1 MRTLYLIRHAM
12 PDIPLGERWCVGGRS
27 DFPLGAI
34 GRLQAALLP
43 FAPELRD
50 VTAVYC
56 SALTRARQTAAALC
70 AAPTVVPGL
79 EEQDMGEWDGLSF
92 AAIREKF
99 PALYTA
105 REKDPTLMP
114 AGAENESEVRARME
128 TALRRILAESE
139 GELAAVSH
147 KGAIASLL
155 GSREGLE
162 YTSLTRLRFEGER
175 LLSFE
180 LLGAPRPALTDEVC
194 EALLSAAGADEAL
207 RAHCRAVAA
216 LADELGEAL
225 REKGAPLDA
234 DALHAA
240 ALLHDIARGEPDHA
254 ARGARR
260 LGALGYPGIA
270 EIVRQHH
277 ELESAALDEAAVVYL
292 ADKAVRGARRVP
304 INERFAA
311 SAAKCTTPE
320 AIEAHARRYAAAKKW
335 RDEINRLCGA
345 ELIR

>member
-12 PDIPLGERWCVGGRS
+12 PDIPGGRS

-56 SALTRARQTAAALC
+56 SALRRARQTAAALC

-92 AAIREKF
+92 AAIKERF
-99 PALYTA
+99 PALYAA
-105 REKDPTLMP
+105 REEDPTLMP

-147 KGAIASLL
+147 KGAIASLI
-155 GSREGLE
+155 GSRDGLEYLE

-175 LLSFE
+175 LVSFE

-216 LADELGEAL
+216 LADELGRAL

-254 ARGARR
+254 ALGARR

-277 ELESAALDEAAVVYL
+277 ELEGAALDEAAVVYL
-292 ADKAVRGARRVP
+292 ADKAVRGDRRVP
-304 INERFAA
+304 IDERFAA

-320 AIEAHARRYAAAKKW
+320 AIEAHARRYAAARKW

>member
-1 MRTLYLIRHAM
+1 MGKKMTKKMTKA
-12 PDIPLGERWCVGGRS
+12 ERR
-27 DFPLGAI
+27 
-34 GRLQAALLP
+34 R
-43 FAPELRD
+43 
-50 VTAVYC
+50 
-56 SALTRARQTAAALC
+56 RARQKRMIRNGI
-70 AAPTVVPGL
+70 VFGGV
-79 EEQDMGEWDGLSF
+79 
-92 AAIREKF
+92 AAICIVCLVMISVLNRPVE
-99 PALYTA
+99 PQSTWYVEDGAMEIA
-105 REKDPTLMP
+105 RRSRGTPRIANRMLRRVRDF
-114 AGAENESEVRARME
+114 AEVRADGVITR
-128 TALRRILAESE
+128 
-139 GELAAVSH
+139 AV
-147 KGAIASLL
+147 
-155 GSREGLE
+155 
-162 YTSLTRLRFEGER
+162 
-175 LLSFE
+175 
-180 LLGAPRPALTDEVC
+180 
-194 EALLSAAGADEAL
+194 ADEAL

-216 LADELGEAL
+216 LADELGRAL

-254 ARGARR
+254 ALGARR

-304 INERFAA
+304 IDERFAA

-320 AIEAHARRYAAAKKW
+320 AIEAHARRYAAARKW

>member
-56 SALTRARQTAAALC
+56 SALSRARQTAAALC
-70 AAPTVVPGL
+70 AAPTVAPGL

-99 PALYTA
+99 PALYAA
-105 REKDPTLMP
+105 REKDPSLM
-114 AGAENESEVRARME
+114 
-128 TALRRILAESE
+128 RILAESE

-147 KGAIASLL
+147 KGAIASLI
-155 GSREGLE
+155 GSRDGLE

-175 LLSFE
+175 LVSFE

-216 LADELGEAL
+216 LADELGAAL

-234 DALHAA
+234 EALHAA

-254 ARGARR
+254 ALGARR

-304 INERFAA
+304 IDERFAA

-345 ELIR
+345 GLIR

>member
-99 PALYTA
+99 PALYAA

-114 AGAENESEVRARME
+114 DGAENESEVRARME

-162 YTSLTRLRFEGER
+162 YTSLTRLRFEGDR
-175 LLSFE
+175 LESFE

-194 EALLSAAGADEAL
+194 EAPPS
-207 RAHCRAVAA
+207 
-216 LADELGEAL
+216 
-225 REKGAPLDA
+225 
-234 DALHAA
+234 
-240 ALLHDIARGEPDHA
+240 
-254 ARGARR
+254 
-260 LGALGYPGIA
+260 
-270 EIVRQHH
+270 
-277 ELESAALDEAAVVYL
+277 S
-292 ADKAVRGARRVP
+292 
-304 INERFAA
+304 
-311 SAAKCTTPE
+311 S
-320 AIEAHARRYAAAKKW
+320 
-335 RDEINRLCGA
+335 
-345 ELIR
+345 